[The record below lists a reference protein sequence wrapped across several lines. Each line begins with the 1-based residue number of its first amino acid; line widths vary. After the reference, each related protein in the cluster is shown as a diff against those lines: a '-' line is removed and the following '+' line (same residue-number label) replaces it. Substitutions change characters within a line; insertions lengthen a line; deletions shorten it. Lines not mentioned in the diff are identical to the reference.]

1 MSRAPGAVVAL
12 AALALMPA
20 VVLWSSL
27 AGAADA
33 PLVATSPN
41 GRVRIEVSAGAAGAD
56 LAYSV
61 TLGGRPVIDASP
73 LSLVLDDGA
82 PPLALSIMGHRR
94 SRRAAD
100 WKPLYG
106 ERAVVP
112 DRFEALTIDL
122 ASPGPRGRRLS
133 VELRAYDEGS
143 RSATRS
149 RRTPRPPRSARSAP
163 SSASR
168 AAASPGPSTGPRRR
182 SRPSR
187 SRSTG

>member
-1 MSRAPGAVVAL
+1 MSRARGVVVAL
-12 AALALMPA
+12 AALALILA
-20 VVLWSSL
+20 IVVRASL

-41 GRVRIEVSAGAAGAD
+41 GRVRVEVSAAAAGAGV
-56 LAYSV
+56 AYSV
-61 TLGGRPVIDASP
+61 TLGGQAVIEASR

-82 PPLALSIMGHRR
+82 SPLALSIMGHRR

-112 DRFEALTIDL
+112 DHFEALTVDL
-122 ASPGPRGRRLS
+122 ASPGPRERRLS
-133 VELRAYDEGS
+133 IELRAYDEGIAF
-143 RSATRS
+143 RYAFPKDAT
-149 RRTPRPPRSARSAP
+149 PARSARSAP
-163 SSASR
+163 SSALR

-182 SRPSR
+182 SPPSR